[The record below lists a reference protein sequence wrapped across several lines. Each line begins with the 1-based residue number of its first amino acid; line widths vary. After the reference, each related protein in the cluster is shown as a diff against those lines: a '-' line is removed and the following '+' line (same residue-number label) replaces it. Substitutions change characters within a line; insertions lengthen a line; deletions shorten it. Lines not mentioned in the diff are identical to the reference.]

1 MSKTRTR
8 STFRTCIEYAAARVA
23 FAVARVLP
31 LPLSVFL
38 GRAIVLAVS
47 CVQKRSRRFVEDQ
60 MRTCFGTRYTDA
72 GYARLS
78 WECVLHFGTFLAE
91 FSRLPDLRPDTIDRH
106 VDWGDTLPV
115 VHRLLAEGKGLL
127 MATGHIGNWE
137 VCGVGAAQ
145 KGILC
150 GAVARPIDNPR
161 INAWVNAMRRKG
173 GLEVWPKSGALMPL
187 LRALR
192 AGKGVGILLDQDAG
206 QDGVFA
212 PFLGQPA
219 STIPS
224 VAEIALRTG
233 TPILP
238 LIMHRKDTPMRFV
251 FRMGRIHRPDPA
263 ADPETERMRLVRE
276 VNADLSTL
284 IAQEPAQ
291 WFWVHRRWKT
301 RPPLTESS
309 CNSPPAAVQ

>member
-1 MSKTRTR
+1 MSKARPR
-8 STFRTCIEYAAARVA
+8 SAFRTCLEYAGARVA
-23 FAVARVLP
+23 FAVARA
-31 LPLSVFL
+31 LPLSLAVFL
-38 GRAIVLAVS
+38 GRVIVFAVA
-47 CVQKRSRRFVEDQ
+47 CVQKRNRRFVEAQ
-60 MRTCFGTRYTDA
+60 MRACFGDRYTDA
-72 GYARLS
+72 DYARLS
-78 WECVLHFGTFLAE
+78 WACVLHFGTFLAE
-91 FSRLPDLRPDTIDRH
+91 FSRLPDLRPDTIDH
-106 VDWGDTLPV
+106 YVDWEETLPV
-115 VHRLLAEGKGLL
+115 VHDLLAEGKGLL

-137 VCGVGAAQ
+137 MCGVGAAQ

-161 INAWVNAMRRKG
+161 IDAWVNGMRRRG

-238 LIMHRKDTPMRFV
+238 LIMHRKDAPMRFV
-251 FRMGRIHRPDPA
+251 FRMGRIHRPDPT
-263 ADPETERMRLVRE
+263 ADPAAERMRLIRE

-284 IAQEPAQ
+284 IAQAPSQ

-301 RPPLTESS
+301 RPALNESS
-309 CNSPPAAVQ
+309 CNSPACPVQ